1 MGALFICRTQVSGGL
16 RRCQLESLS
25 IGISMPILTTF
36 YTLHLSQ
43 LCCFLIFH
51 FSPKTSKLFLM
62 SIQRSIKAAKT
73 QIKKKCKK
81 QTNLVK
87 FQQQHK
93 PQVMCF
99 LQFVSSSAGRKL
111 LRSLSSQFIQSTVY
125 FEGNYRESVCPQT
138 NSRFCH
144 LTQPF
149 PSKCN
154 RSQYI
159 LIQCSNSKV
168 KKIQFD

>member
-1 MGALFICRTQVSGGL
+1 MQDPGEWRTV
-16 RRCQLESLS
+16 EIPAENLS
-25 IGISMPILTTF
+25 IGISMTILTTL

-43 LCCFLIFH
+43 LCCFLTFH

-111 LRSLSSQFIQSTVY
+111 LRYLSSQFIQSTVY

-159 LIQCSNSKV
+159 LIKCSNSRV